1 MSRRSRK
8 ACARNSQI
16 IKICNSCTGAYTL
29 GYRRTKM
36 ENQGK
41 CIILVDD
48 EQNILFALKREL
60 HEWAHGHVL
69 EIIVATSAREA
80 LEILKTRA
88 NDTELI
94 ISDLKMPEMKGS
106 DFLLEVKRLYPEI
119 ITILLT
125 GYSET
130 EEIIKAVNAG
140 IFSYMLKPW
149 DSGYLI
155 VEVQKAWEYGD
166 MRRQTAH
173 YTKKLEEEL
182 KWAGEMQKTIL
193 KPNLPTVTGVEFRV
207 SYRPLPALYC
217 GGNYY
222 DVISV
227 GPDRY
232 MLLIGDVAGT
242 GVKAAFVTG
251 ILKAIIYPEYIR
263 NYIGKPLSPAEFLG
277 WLNTRMQFEFRSSSA
292 MAITFFAGILDIKA
306 GTLVYANA
314 GHNHPYLISGSNIQ
328 ELLVSGQPI
337 GSGNTVMYIDNFVRV
352 VKDNL
357 ILMYTDG
364 LTRQGPGVKIQQLL
378 QKTAYGS
385 DYHKRLIEGSLALS
399 GQTEFSDDVTIV
411 TTLLCQ

>member
-1 MSRRSRK
+1 
-8 ACARNSQI
+8 
-16 IKICNSCTGAYTL
+16 
-29 GYRRTKM
+29 M

-60 HEWAHGHVL
+60 HEWAHGHAL
-69 EIIVATSAREA
+69 EIIVATSAKEA

-106 DFLLEVKRLYPEI
+106 DFLVEVKKLYPEI

-130 EEIIKAVNAG
+130 DEIVKAVNAG
-140 IFSYMLKPW
+140 IFSYMMKPW
-149 DSGYLI
+149 DSGYLLS
-155 VEVQKAWEYGD
+155 EVQKAWEYGD

-173 YTKKLEEEL
+173 YMKKLEEEL

-193 KPNLPTVTGVEFRV
+193 RPNLPTVTGVEFRV

-217 GGNYY
+217 GGDYY

-227 GPDRY
+227 GQDRY

-251 ILKAIIYPEYIR
+251 ILKAVIYPEYIR
-263 NYIGKPLSPAEFLG
+263 SYIGKPISPADFLG
-277 WLNTRMQFEFRSSSA
+277 WLNTRMQFEFRSTSA
-292 MAITFFAGILDIKA
+292 MLITFFAGILDLKA
-306 GTLVYANA
+306 GTFVYSNA
-314 GHNHPYLISGSNIQ
+314 GHNHPCLISGPNIQ
-328 ELLVSGQPI
+328 ELPVAGQPV
-337 GSGNTVMYIDNFVRV
+337 GSGHSVMYIDNIVRV
-352 VKDNL
+352 VKDSL
-357 ILMYTDG
+357 ILLHTDG
-364 LTRQGPGVKIQQLL
+364 LTEIGSGVKIQQLL
-378 QKTAYGS
+378 QKTPYGP

-399 GQTEFSDDVTIV
+399 GSQEFTDDVTIV
-411 TTLLCQ
+411 TALLCQ

>member
-1 MSRRSRK
+1 MDIQR
-8 ACARNSQI
+8 
-16 IKICNSCTGAYTL
+16 
-29 GYRRTKM
+29 
-36 ENQGK
+36 K

-69 EIIVATSAREA
+69 DILIATSAKEA
-80 LEILKTRA
+80 LETLKTRA

-106 DFLLEVKRLYPEI
+106 DFLLEVKKLYPDI

-130 EEIIKAVNAG
+130 DEIVKAVNAG

-149 DSGYLI
+149 DSSYLLAEI
-155 VEVQKAWEYGD
+155 QKAWDFGD
-166 MRRQTAH
+166 MRKRTAN

-193 KPNLPTVTGVEFRV
+193 RPNLPAVTGVEFRV

-217 GGNYY
+217 GGDYY

-227 GPDRY
+227 GQDRY
-232 MLLIGDVAGT
+232 MLLIGEVAGN

-251 ILKAIIYPEYIR
+251 ILKAVIYPEYIR
-263 NYIGKPLSPAEFLG
+263 NYIGKPISPADFLG
-277 WLNTRMQFEFRSSSA
+277 WLNSRMQFEFRSSSPVS
-292 MAITFFAGILDIKA
+292 ITFFAGILDIKA

-314 GHNHPYLISGSNIQ
+314 GHNHPWLLSGQNIQ
-328 ELLVSGQPI
+328 ELPVSGQPI
-337 GSGNTVMYIDNFVRV
+337 GSGHTVLYIDNIVRA

-357 ILMYTDG
+357 ILLYSDG
-364 LTRQGPGVKIQQLL
+364 LTKLGSGVKIQQLL
-378 QKTAYGS
+378 QKTAYGP
-385 DYHKRLIEGSLALS
+385 DYHKRLIEGALNFA
-399 GQTEFSDDVTIV
+399 GQQEFIDDVTIV
-411 TTLLCQ
+411 TALVCQ